1 MEIMNTRLVKID
13 WYESKDLTGLAKKCD
28 WFINGTQLIKLNNN
42 EPKTIFLTGY
52 RRGGD
57 GVKYLVN
64 DLLPNIT
71 TKFVLI
77 IASEDYT
84 FPTGKGD
91 VRHYEYKNCEVFI
104 KILLESPMVSHIF
117 VENLDMLHDK
127 MTPIPLGLLSN
138 TNINYPDFCNI
149 DYTKTNLCLV
159 RHRTRDG
166 EGQWKK
172 RSIVDKLCKNE
183 WASFVKFIDQ
193 EISHTAFINE
203 LKKSKFC
210 LCIQGGGYDPCPRFF
225 ESILHGVIP
234 IVQHSP
240 LDDMLKKY
248 PVVFFDDLN
257 PETLSKDFLNIKYEE
272 LKEFYEGDKHKEVLL
287 LLTMDYW
294 WDLIINKI

>member
-1 MEIMNTRLVKID
+1 
-13 WYESKDLTGLAKKCD
+13 
-28 WFINGTQLIKLNNN
+28 
-42 EPKTIFLTGY
+42 
-52 RRGGD
+52 
-57 GVKYLVN
+57 
-64 DLLPNIT
+64 
-71 TKFVLI
+71 
-77 IASEDYT
+77 
-84 FPTGKGD
+84 
-91 VRHYEYKNCEVFI
+91 
-104 KILLESPMVSHIF
+104 
-117 VENLDMLHDK
+117 
-127 MTPIPLGLLSN
+127 
-138 TNINYPDFCNI
+138 
-149 DYTKTNLCLV
+149 
-159 RHRTRDG
+159 
-166 EGQWKK
+166 
-172 RSIVDKLCKNE
+172 
-183 WASFVKFIDQ
+183 VKFIDQ